1 MVRDNLSSQFPPES
15 IREIPI
21 REIPAPGSFVLT
33 PLVNNFVARRHHRAQ
48 GAQRYGSR
56 ANWCSSPASPCLG
69 CSVAMAEGMRVR
81 LPTTIAAED
90 GLPSEEQSP
99 SKSKPAQAR
108 LLHRL
113 LNRHTILLLM
123 LALTVRRSALTHV
136 FTAPS

>member
-1 MVRDNLSSQFPPES
+1 MRDE
-15 IREIPI
+15 
-21 REIPAPGSFVLT
+21 
-33 PLVNNFVARRHHRAQ
+33 
-48 GAQRYGSR
+48 
-56 ANWCSSPASPCLG
+56 
-69 CSVAMAEGMRVR
+69 AMAEGMRVR